1 MGQKVKNILRI
12 RSSRTF
18 AYKVKNTLTLL
29 LTKIRIHLYIFI
41 MKFAFSFLL
50 LFPTEPIEVVKV
62 YLSVL

>member
-12 RSSRTF
+12 Y
-18 AYKVKNTLTLL
+18 AHLELL
-29 LTKIRIHLYIFI
+29 LTKLRIHFVRIFI

-62 YLSVL
+62 